1 MTDRRFVDLHTHS
14 TASDGTLSPAEVVAR
29 ADAAQ
34 LAAFALTASHFR
46 AWLTDSGWG
55 SRLGEAFFLPDY
67 VDWKFALMIV
77 IGLMC
82 LWYLAATWNE
92 VKRKLVVI

>member
-1 MTDRRFVDLHTHS
+1 MAL
-14 TASDGTLSPAEVVAR
+14 AS
-29 ADAAQ
+29 
-34 LAAFALTASHFR
+34 FALSASYSR

-67 VDWKFALMIV
+67 IGWKMALIGV
-77 IGLMC
+77 IALMC

-92 VKRKLVVI
+92 VKRKLVAI